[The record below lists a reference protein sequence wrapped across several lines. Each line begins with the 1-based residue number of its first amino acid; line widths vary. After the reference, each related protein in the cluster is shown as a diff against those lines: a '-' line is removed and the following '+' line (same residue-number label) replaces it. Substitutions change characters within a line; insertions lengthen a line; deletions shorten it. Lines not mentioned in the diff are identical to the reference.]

1 MSCQAYSLTEFL
13 ILLGVIRK
21 GCLHLGGR
29 EGVSNSVN
37 KSGQGEG
44 GGIAVCGHPIQCGFW
59 KREKGI

>member
-1 MSCQAYSLTEFL
+1 MSAPW
-13 ILLGVIRK
+13 
-21 GCLHLGGR
+21 GR